1 MRKVVRV
8 TVHYIGASWREL
20 KEWTEIVS
28 IPLDASPDK
37 LATRCERNMQRHG
50 YETRGVTY
58 QVMQSTDLVSALV
71 ESAR

>member
-1 MRKVVRV
+1 MRKIVRV
-8 TVHYIGASWREL
+8 TVHYSLGNWQDRREWAEL
-20 KEWTEIVS
+20 VS

-50 YETRGVTY
+50 YDTHGVTY
-58 QVMQSTDLVSALV
+58 QVMQSTDLVAALV